1 MSEVGYWFQTIC
13 RTKIK
18 IRRYKIQNQQHWK
31 LTKKHDYTKTA
42 LPSHSWKANF
52 CLYMV
57 LDYIETFLPKFFAK
71 TNFVEQ
77 NQQRT
82 NVAQFKATALI
93 GYGLESFT
101 TSYNQATNKFQENN
115 ESESGK
121 VHRYLNLYNSSLT
134 NKSLYLKL
142 YNDLS
147 FTP

>member
-1 MSEVGYWFQTIC
+1 
-13 RTKIK
+13 
-18 IRRYKIQNQQHWK
+18 
-31 LTKKHDYTKTA
+31 
-42 LPSHSWKANF
+42 
-52 CLYMV
+52 MV

-93 GYGLESFT
+93 GYELESFT

-115 ESESGK
+115 ESESGE

-147 FTP
+147 FIP